1 MTRALVLGL
10 FVVACGSAASLAA
23 PDPVPDLVGVYDCA
37 GVNPDGTKY
46 QGMVEIAKIENTYR
60 VLWVLE
66 DNSAVMGVGI
76 FSGGV
81 FAVSYF
87 GGTPAIIVYK
97 IDGERLVGEWTMG
110 GREGSMY
117 AEILTKT
124 TATSGERP
132 LRRLPAGHQPV
143 PGSVRPV

>member
-1 MTRALVLGL
+1 MARTLVLGL
-10 FVVACGSAASLAA
+10 IVVAFGSAASLAA
-23 PDPVPDLVGVYDCA
+23 PDPVPNLVGVYDCA

-46 QGMVEIAKIENTYR
+46 QGLVEIAKVENTYR

-87 GGTPAIIVYK
+87 GGSPAIIVYK
-97 IDGERLVGEWTMG
+97 IDGDRLVGEWTMG
-110 GREGSMY
+110 GREGTMY
-117 AEILTKT
+117 SETLTKSS
-124 TATSGERP
+124 AERPP
-132 LRRLPAGHQPV
+132 LRRVPADHPLPQ
-143 PGSVRPV
+143 SVRPV

>member
-1 MTRALVLGL
+1 MARALVLGL
-10 FVVACGSAASLAA
+10 IVVACGSAASLAA
-23 PDPVPDLVGVYDCA
+23 PDPAPDLVGVYDCA

-46 QGMVEIAKIENTYR
+46 QGLVEIAKVENTYR

-66 DNSAVMGVGI
+66 DNTAVMGVGI

-97 IDGERLVGEWTMG
+97 IDGDRLVGEWTMG
-110 GREGSMY
+110 GREGTMY
-117 AEILTKT
+117 AETLTKT
-124 TATSGERP
+124 SAPSGERP
-132 LRRLPAGHQPV
+132 LRRVPAGHRPP
-143 PGSVRPV
+143 PGSVQPV